1 MVVARAAESKGVAA
15 KGAAATKVA
24 KGVAAKA
31 LEGVALH
38 LRPDAM
44 AQPVVNEGE
53 VGRGRRRVLGWAQGG
68 CGAGRT
74 IDGST
79 FRRARSQG
87 GSGELPGKHVVARKN
102 RGVRPIRALS
112 RGVWRSRL
120 GKPVR

>member
-1 MVVARAAESKGVAA
+1 MAA

-38 LRPDAM
+38 LRFDAM

-53 VGRGRRRVLGWAQGG
+53 VGRGRRRELGWAQGG

-74 IDGST
+74 IGGST

-87 GSGELPGKHVVARKN
+87 GSGELPGKHVVARKSAW
-102 RGVRPIRALS
+102 VRSISYLGESSP
-112 RGVWRSRL
+112 RSEL
-120 GKPVR
+120 

>member
-1 MVVARAAESKGVAA
+1 MAA

-38 LRPDAM
+38 LRFDAM

-53 VGRGRRRVLGWAQGG
+53 VGRGRRRELGWAQGG

-74 IDGST
+74 IGGLT

-87 GSGELPGKHVVARKN
+87 GSGELPGKQGVARKN
-102 RGVRPIRALS
+102 RGYRLANPLLGESSTPHRAMS
-112 RGVWRSRL
+112 ARDKIDR
-120 GKPVR
+120 

>member
-1 MVVARAAESKGVAA
+1 MAA

-74 IDGST
+74 IGGST

-87 GSGELPGKHVVARKN
+87 GSGELPGKQGVARKSAW
-102 RGVRPIRALS
+102 VRSIS
-112 RGVWRSRL
+112 YL
-120 GKPVR
+120 GESGTERCSLTRF